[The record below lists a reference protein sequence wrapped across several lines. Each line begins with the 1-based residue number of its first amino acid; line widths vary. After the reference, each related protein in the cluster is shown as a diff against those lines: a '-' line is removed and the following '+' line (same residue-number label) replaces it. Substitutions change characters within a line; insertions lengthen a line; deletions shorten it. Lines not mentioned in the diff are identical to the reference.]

1 MNLEDIEKE
10 CFSVEVD
17 LFDLT
22 VIDDP
27 NSDVEK
33 EISFE
38 STEEH
43 SE

>member
-1 MNLEDIEKE
+1 MSYEEIKKE
-10 CFSVEVD
+10 CFSVVID
-17 LFDLT
+17 LSDLT